1 VFAAA
6 SPSCGGQTKRKLA
19 PLVPTQWTRRVFK
32 IFGDLCGGFFQS
44 RLPLQT
50 ISYSTRAASPHL
62 SDSRSVDG
70 SASPICA
77 KGVAIK
83 RVLSSLSRAT
93 DSDLRASSETPISFT
108 LMVHHIVLYKL
119 KPEVTPARVEAMMMN
134 TRMQLLKIPEVLNI
148 KCGKRIDPELP
159 WPFFIAIDFES
170 MDKYAIFREDPIF
183 VKFMEEVIKPNTED
197 SLDLD
202 FEMDPGKDVR
212 FS

>member
-1 VFAAA
+1 MRPADA
-6 SPSCGGQTKRKLA
+6 SLICNTGMARSGTQPQNEGDCPAEINPSQAT
-19 PLVPTQWTRRVFK
+19 
-32 IFGDLCGGFFQS
+32 
-44 RLPLQT
+44 LP
-50 ISYSTRAASPHL
+50 
-62 SDSRSVDG
+62 RS
-70 SASPICA
+70 ALLRP
-77 KGVAIK
+77 
-83 RVLSSLSRAT
+83 

-108 LMVHHIVLYKL
+108 LMVHHVVLYKL

>member
-1 VFAAA
+1 LFSARK
-6 SPSCGGQTKRKLA
+6 PSNAFHALSIWPCDKYERL
-19 PLVPTQWTRRVFK
+19 
-32 IFGDLCGGFFQS
+32 S
-44 RLPLQT
+44 RGR
-50 ISYSTRAASPHL
+50 S
-62 SDSRSVDG
+62 SRF
-70 SASPICA
+70 P
-77 KGVAIK
+77 
-83 RVLSSLSRAT
+83 RAT

-119 KPEVTPARVEAMMMN
+119 KPEITPARVEAMMMN
-134 TRMQLLKIPEVLNI
+134 TRMQLLKIPEVLSI

-183 VKFMEEVIKPNTED
+183 VKFTEEVIKPNTED

>member
-1 VFAAA
+1 LVLSKSFA
-6 SPSCGGQTKRKLA
+6 SSN
-19 PLVPTQWTRRVFK
+19 
-32 IFGDLCGGFFQS
+32 
-44 RLPLQT
+44 
-50 ISYSTRAASPHL
+50 YSHSTGAASPHL
-62 SDSRSVDG
+62 SGGRSADG
-70 SASPICA
+70 IAWPICA
-77 KGVAIK
+77 KRVAIK
-83 RVLSSLSRAT
+83 RRLSCLPRVN

-148 KCGKRIDPELP
+148 KCGKRIDSELP

-170 MDKYAIFREDPIF
+170 MDKYAIFREDPVF